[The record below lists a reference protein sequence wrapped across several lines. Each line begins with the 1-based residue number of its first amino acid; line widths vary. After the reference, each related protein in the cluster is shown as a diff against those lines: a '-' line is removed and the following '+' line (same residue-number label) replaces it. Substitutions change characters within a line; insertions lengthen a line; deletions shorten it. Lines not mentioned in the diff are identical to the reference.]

1 MLQTPAFLVASPQM
15 LDPFFSRTVVL
26 IWTHS
31 EEGTMGVV
39 INRPLGL
46 IVDTVLDQLDIEHKE
61 SFDQPVL
68 WGGPVMPETGFL
80 VCRGNVDED
89 EKVLAFHVQEDIW
102 VSSSRTLLEKVARGD
117 LPQPFYL
124 CLGYA
129 GWGPRQL
136 DDEIER
142 GSWIVLDFDE
152 DILFKSPL
160 EDRWDACIRSL
171 GIGVDQIWMNN
182 PIDE

>member
-1 MLQTPAFLVASPQM
+1 VLKTPALLVASPQM
-15 LDPFFSRTVVL
+15 VDPFFSRTVIL
-26 IWTHS
+26 LWTHT

-46 IVDTVLDQLDIEHKE
+46 LVDAVLDQLDIERPTPVLE
-61 SFDQPVL
+61 PVL

-80 VCRGNVDED
+80 VCRGDVDDD
-89 EKVLAFHVQEDIW
+89 ERVLAFHVERDIW
-102 VSSSRTLLEKVARGD
+102 VSSSRSLLEKVARGD
-117 LPQPFYL
+117 IAAPFYL

-136 DDEIER
+136 DGEIER

-152 DILFKSPL
+152 QILFQSPL
-160 EDRWDACIRSL
+160 QDRWDECIRSL
-171 GIGVDQIWMNN
+171 GIGADQIWMNN